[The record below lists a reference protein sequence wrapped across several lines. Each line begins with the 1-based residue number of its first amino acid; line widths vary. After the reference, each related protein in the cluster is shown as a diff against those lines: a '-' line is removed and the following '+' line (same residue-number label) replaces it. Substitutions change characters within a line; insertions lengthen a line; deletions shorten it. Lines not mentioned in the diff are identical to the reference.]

1 VEYCELARFMVARSV
16 RTVAVAG
23 MEDLLGTG
31 IARGVGGESDGFL
44 EVADWEGIRGWGGAV
59 TGSAKCLP

>member
-1 VEYCELARFMVARSV
+1 MVARSV

-31 IARGVGGESDGFL
+31 IARGVGRGGDGIL
-44 EVADWEGIRGWGGAV
+44 EAVDWEGIRVGA
-59 TGSAKCLP
+59 GLSLDAWEWD